1 MCVGACI
8 RERESEEIKKCYHV
22 CTCVGIFAC
31 KECMSTVCVW
41 RCAVCC
47 GCGKQWSIFSHYP
60 TAYVWFIYIHGYP
73 DNEAFNPGDPVVR
86 TMNPITSC
94 RLWDGMADS
103 ETDGRGCTR
112 PAIQSHSSRLLPVS
126 PVHVFCSN
134 LSTGRGQRTWDHY
147 ITHTNNSANTHT
159 WTSTL
164 PEVHSTPAISLLRSP
179 PLTCTSGF
187 SLPSNTTLILR
198 AHILHL
204 REEEREVRKG
214 FCGQGNI

>member
-1 MCVGACI
+1 MCRHFCMWLHT
-8 RERESEEIKKCYHV
+8 KKC
-22 CTCVGIFAC
+22 T
-31 KECMSTVCVW
+31 STVCVW

-159 WTSTL
+159 HMHKHIPWGPLDPRNLPPFRST
-164 PEVHSTPAISLLRSP
+164 

-187 SLPSNTTLILR
+187 SLPSNTTLMLR

-204 REEEREVRKG
+204 LLEEEEKEVRNG
-214 FCGQGNI
+214 FCGWGNIYLNLDLLIREPGSD

>member
-1 MCVGACI
+1 MCRHFCTWTH
-8 RERESEEIKKCYHV
+8 EKKKG
-22 CTCVGIFAC
+22 T
-31 KECMSTVCVW
+31 STVCVW
-41 RCAVCC
+41 GCAACC
-47 GCGKQWSIFSHYP
+47 GCGEQWSIFSHYP

-112 PAIQSHSSRLLPVS
+112 PAIQSHSSRSLPVS

-147 ITHTNNSANTHT
+147 ITHTNNSANTPMHKHIPRGPLDPH
-159 WTSTL
+159 SL
-164 PEVHSTPAISLLRSP
+164 PP
-179 PLTCTSGF
+179 PLT
-187 SLPSNTTLILR
+187 R
-198 AHILHL
+198 
-204 REEEREVRKG
+204 R
-214 FCGQGNI
+214 

>member
-1 MCVGACI
+1 MCLGMC
-8 RERESEEIKKCYHV
+8 C
-22 CTCVGIFAC
+22 
-31 KECMSTVCVW
+31 
-41 RCAVCC
+41 VCC

-134 LSTGRGQRTWDHY
+134 LSTGRGQRTRDHY
-147 ITHTNNSANTHT
+147 ITHTNSPANTHT
-159 WTSTL
+159 GVRTKTF
-164 PEVHSTPAISLLRSP
+164 PEVHSTPAISPLRST

-187 SLPSNTTLILR
+187 CLPSNTALILR

-204 REEEREVRKG
+204 LEEEEEVRRG
-214 FCGQGNI
+214 FCGRGNVYLNLDLLISEPGSD